1 MRKLLGTTVV
11 AVYLATGSA
20 SLGQT
25 VDIQSLLDQLLG
37 GGGISGLP
45 GGLGQSPSTGPSDV
59 GAVPSTPTLTGGGSG
74 SGGVDEASELD
85 TLTPQE
91 SLRSIRN
98 RRPGL
103 MVNAGIA
110 RFRERTANLGRV
122 GPSTVELPDVDEEPK
137 VLPIIVSDI
146 LGGFFDLFNQV
157 INGVNLL
164 TSIQLGTLGSGTSGG
179 FDLNQLL
186 QQFLSSQSARSVAP
200 ATPEPAFRSIAE
212 SSPSL
217 VIPPVPVDPTAGGD

>member
-11 AVYLATGSA
+11 AVYLATGS
-20 SLGQT
+20 LTFGQT

-37 GGGISGLP
+37 GGGTGLP
-45 GGLGQSPSTGPSDV
+45 GGLGQSPSTGP
-59 GAVPSTPTLTGGGSG
+59 GTTGLVPGTPTQTGGGADS
-74 SGGVDEASELD
+74 SGGGGASVLD
-85 TLTPQE
+85 LPTPQE
-91 SLRSIRN
+91 SLRSFRS

-110 RFRERTANLGRV
+110 RYRERTANLGRV
-122 GPSTVELPDVDEEPK
+122 GPSAVELPDVDEEPK

-146 LGGFFDLFNQV
+146 LGGFFDLFNQ
-157 INGVNLL
+157 IISGVNLL

-186 QQFLSSQSARSVAP
+186 QQFLNSQSARSVAS
-200 ATPEPAFRSIAE
+200 ATPEPALRSFAE

-217 VIPPVPVDPTAGGD
+217 VIPLVPVDQTPGGD